1 MKNLPVFS
9 SGMLHHAVLVVLT
22 FLFFLI
28 TSCETQEPRTARSVG
43 VTSEILVVTQ
53 NKEQWNGLI
62 GESIR
67 SYFGQPQYG
76 LPQEEPIYRIAQI
89 DVENLSDMFQKHRN
103 LLLVETGSGQETPI
117 VETKSDLWAKPQRVV
132 KIRANNPDQ
141 WSQAFDEH
149 KESIRLLFDRAERE
163 RLLNIFRPTAK
174 PDVAEALFKHM
185 GVSMIIPEGFFVAK
199 KESGFIWIRRETAE
213 NSQGIIIYKIPYR
226 DTLQLTAPWL
236 TYTRDSIVSRHI
248 PGPSPGSFMTTD
260 KEFVPPMISRVNYFI
275 EDFAVENR
283 GMWKLI
289 GDFMAGPYLS
299 YTLVD
304 RSNGQLITIEGYVYA
319 PNKDKRD
326 LLRQLEAIM
335 FSLNLNP

>member
-1 MKNLPVFS
+1 MKTLPAFNF
-9 SGMLHHAVLVVLT
+9 GMSHHAFPIVLT

-28 TSCETQEPRTARSVG
+28 TSCETQEPRSARSVG

-53 NKEQWNGLI
+53 SKEQWNGLA
-62 GESIR
+62 GEAIR

-103 LLLVETGSGQETPI
+103 ILLVETGSGQDEPI
-117 VETKSDLWAKPQRVV
+117 VETRSDLWAKPQRVV
-132 KIRANNPDQ
+132 KIRAASSDQ
-141 WSQAFDEH
+141 WTQAFDEH
-149 KESIRLLFDRAERE
+149 KESIRLLFDRTERE
-163 RLLNIFRPTAK
+163 RLLNIFRPSAK
-174 PDVAEALFKHM
+174 ADVAEALFKHL

-199 KESGFIWIRRETAE
+199 TESDFMWIRRETAE
-213 NSQGIIIYKIPYR
+213 NSQGIIIYRIPYR
-226 DTLQLTAPWL
+226 DTIQLTAPQL

-260 KEFVPPMISRVNYFI
+260 KEFVPPMISRVNYFV

-283 GMWKLI
+283 GMWKLV

-299 YTLVD
+299 YTVIDTSKANL
-304 RSNGQLITIEGYVYA
+304 LTIEGYVYA

-326 LLRQLEAIM
+326 LLRQLEAVM
-335 FSLNLNP
+335 FSLNIKP